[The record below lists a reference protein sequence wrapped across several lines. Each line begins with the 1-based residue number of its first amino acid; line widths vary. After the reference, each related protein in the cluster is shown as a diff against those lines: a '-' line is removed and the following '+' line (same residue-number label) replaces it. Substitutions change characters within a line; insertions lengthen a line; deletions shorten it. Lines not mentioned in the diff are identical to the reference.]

1 MSASFSQTTKSSMP
15 LCLSLMAIPS
25 PAKPAPTMPTRTW
38 RGSVPTVVA
47 SSRSGSAVA
56 VMRCSP
62 EPFYR
67 RNTVVPE
74 AYTFAQMSTPALP
87 RGRHAAPREVVRES
101 QRGRMLAAMAEAV
114 GTKGYGDVAVADVIA
129 RAGVS
134 RKTFYEH
141 FDNKEECFLAAYD
154 AGVEL
159 MLDAIDEAIGA
170 AATAGPV
177 AIASAGTE
185 RYLELLAAN
194 PAFART
200 FLIEVLAAGPR
211 ALERR
216 ARVHARFA
224 DQLAT
229 IHRAAR
235 AGASDPG
242 PHVFR
247 ACVGAIHELVT
258 DHVLR
263 RGAETLPEL
272 LEPLVAVESALLL
285 RAGGSTP

>member
-1 MSASFSQTTKSSMP
+1 M
-15 LCLSLMAIPS
+15 
-25 PAKPAPTMPTRTW
+25 
-38 RGSVPTVVA
+38 
-47 SSRSGSAVA
+47 RS
-56 VMRCSP
+56 
-62 EPFYR
+62 
-67 RNTVVPE
+67 
-74 AYTFAQMSTPALP
+74 PALP
-87 RGRHAAPREVVRES
+87 RGRHAAPREVVWES
-101 QRGRMLAAMAEAV
+101 QRGRMLAAMAGAV
-114 GTKGYGDVAVADVIA
+114 GEKGYGTVAVADVIA

-159 MLDAIDEAIGA
+159 MLDAIDTAIRDA
-170 AATAGPV
+170 APGGPL
-177 AIASAGTE
+177 AIARAGTA
-185 RYLELLAAN
+185 RYLETLAAN

-200 FLIEVLAAGPR
+200 FLVEVLAAGPR

-216 ARVHARFA
+216 AAVHARFA
-224 DQLAT
+224 EQLAT

-235 AGASDPG
+235 GAGGSKADP
-242 PHVFR
+242 PPFAFR

-272 LEPLVAVESALLL
+272 LDALVEVERALLL
-285 RAGGSTP
+285 GPRD

>member
-1 MSASFSQTTKSSMP
+1 
-15 LCLSLMAIPS
+15 
-25 PAKPAPTMPTRTW
+25 
-38 RGSVPTVVA
+38 
-47 SSRSGSAVA
+47 
-56 VMRCSP
+56 MRFAFLFVETHLFP
-62 EPFYR
+62 G
-67 RNTVVPE
+67 
-74 AYTFAQMSTPALP
+74 AYTVGAMRTSALP
-87 RGRHAAPREVVRES
+87 RGRHAAPREVVWES
-101 QRGRMLAAMAEAV
+101 QRGRLLAAMAEVV
-114 GTKGYGDVAVADVIA
+114 GTKGYGPVAVADVIA

-159 MLDAIDEAIGA
+159 MLDAIDAAIRDA
-170 AATAGPV
+170 APGGPL
-177 AIASAGTE
+177 AIARAGTA
-185 RYLELLAAN
+185 RYLETLAAN

-216 ARVHARFA
+216 AAVHARFA
-224 DQLAT
+224 EQLAT
-229 IHRAAR
+229 IDRAAR
-235 AGASDPG
+235 GSGRQPSSHA
-242 PHVFR
+242 FR

-272 LEPLVAVESALLL
+272 VDALVDIERALLF
-285 RAGGSTP
+285 GSSD

>member
-1 MSASFSQTTKSSMP
+1 
-15 LCLSLMAIPS
+15 
-25 PAKPAPTMPTRTW
+25 
-38 RGSVPTVVA
+38 
-47 SSRSGSAVA
+47 
-56 VMRCSP
+56 
-62 EPFYR
+62 
-67 RNTVVPE
+67 
-74 AYTFAQMSTPALP
+74 
-87 RGRHAAPREVVRES
+87 
-101 QRGRMLAAMAEAV
+101 MLAAMAEAV
-114 GTKGYGDVAVADVIA
+114 GEKGYGPVAVADVIA

-159 MLDAIDEAIGA
+159 MLDAIDAAIRDA
-170 AATAGPV
+170 APGGPL
-177 AIASAGTE
+177 AIARAGTA
-185 RYLELLAAN
+185 RYLETLAAN

-200 FLIEVLAAGPR
+200 FLIEVPGAGPR

-224 DQLAT
+224 EQLAT

-235 AGASDPG
+235 GGGDPP

-258 DHVLR
+258 DHVLHH
-263 RGAETLPEL
+263 GAETLPEL
-272 LEPLVAVESALLL
+272 LDALVEIEAALLL
-285 RAGGSTP
+285 RGS

>member
-1 MSASFSQTTKSSMP
+1 
-15 LCLSLMAIPS
+15 
-25 PAKPAPTMPTRTW
+25 
-38 RGSVPTVVA
+38 VPV
-47 SSRSGSAVA
+47 
-56 VMRCSP
+56 
-62 EPFYR
+62 
-67 RNTVVPE
+67 
-74 AYTFAQMSTPALP
+74 STPAETPLRLP
-87 RGRHAAPREVVRES
+87 RGRHAAPREVVWES

-114 GTKGYGDVAVADVIA
+114 GAKGYGPVAVADVIA

-159 MLDAIDEAIGA
+159 MLEAIDAAIRDA
-170 AATAGPV
+170 AASGPL
-177 AIASAGTE
+177 AIARAGTA
-185 RYLELLAAN
+185 RYLETLAAN

-211 ALERR
+211 ALARR
-216 ARVHARFA
+216 AQVHARFA
-224 DQLAT
+224 DQLAA

-235 AGASDPG
+235 GGTPSSDPP

-247 ACVGAIHELVT
+247 ACVGAIHEIVT

-263 RGAETLPEL
+263 HGAATLPSL
-272 LEPLVAVESALLL
+272 LEALVDVERALLL
-285 RAGGSTP
+285 DGPVGRG